1 VTPDGT
7 PSPAPLRLDLL
18 GRIGLWSGG
27 EELREV
33 LVQPKRFALLTY
45 VVLRRPGGF
54 LRRDELLGAFWADST
69 EDRARA
75 ALRQALR
82 FLRGHLGKGVLV
94 NRGHT
99 EVGVE
104 RGTLQ
109 CDVLT
114 FLQALEEGDDEA
126 AVEAYGGNLLPGFL
140 LDGAHEF
147 DRWMHVERQRFRR
160 TAVEA
165 ALRLG
170 EQAEEE
176 GDLERGAER
185 VRWALQLVP
194 TNEAVGRRLISLLAR
209 AGNRSGALAAYE
221 RLADRLRRDLDLEP
235 SPETV
240 ELRDSVQVTAGAESA
255 PASGGPALAP
265 QRILVLTLENLTGD
279 PRLDTLGRLAADTLA
294 QGLSTIPELEVVPPM
309 MGPPGPAPMDGWTGL
324 AELAGRTGAGTVLSG
339 AIHLDDDALRF
350 QVRFADTAG
359 GKLLPGPEPVKTS
372 RSDPIEG
379 LEKLRERVMTS
390 LGPMLTQRAIHV
402 RGAAR
407 PPGMDAY
414 RAYLEGLER
423 FIRGEW
429 REALTHFHRSAELEP
444 EYALPRVVSSIA
456 LWNLGELAGARA
468 TADEAATMRNSL
480 PPFERAVLDMVQ
492 AWLDGDWAAAH
503 RASAE
508 QAEIAPGSIPHF
520 QVAEEARRL
529 NRLREART
537 VLRGLDPDSGELR
550 GWIFYWVERTTV
562 DHLLGDHADE
572 LEAAR
577 RARQTHPDDPVAIL
591 LEIRALAGL
600 GRTADVVEL
609 VERELASPSSQPPL
623 PGELLMEAG
632 LEIRTH
638 GPAGDGHGPIAQ
650 SLFGRAVAW
659 YREHGDRR
667 PSASMRRALARA
679 HYHAGQHEEARQI
692 FRELVEASEP
702 GIQPMGYHHGHLQAH
717 LDEGY
722 LAVIAAREK
731 DPDETVRWC
740 SALEEFGEPFL
751 YGAQWF
757 WLAAVAAVRDDR
769 ERAVRL
775 LRRAFA
781 EGLPMEMF
789 IHTDPHLARVRGYGP
804 FDALMRPRQ

>member
-1 VTPDGT
+1 M
-7 PSPAPLRLDLL
+7 PLRLDLL
-18 GRIGLWSGG
+18 GRIGLWSGQ

-33 LVQPKRFALLTY
+33 LVQPKRFGLFTY

-69 EDRARA
+69 EDRARG

-82 FLRGHLGKGVLV
+82 FLRSHVGKGVLV

-104 RGTLQ
+104 RGALQ
-109 CDVLT
+109 CDALT
-114 FLQALEEGDDEA
+114 FLQSLEEGDDEA
-126 AVEAYGGNLLPGFL
+126 AVEAYGGDLLPGFL
-140 LDGAHEF
+140 LDGVHEF
-147 DRWMHVERQRFRR
+147 DRWMHAERQRLRR

-170 EQAEEE
+170 ARAEEE
-176 GDLERGAER
+176 GDLERAAER
-185 VRWALQLVP
+185 VRWAFRLEP

-209 AGNRSGALAAYE
+209 GGNRSGALAAYE
-221 RLADRLRRDLDLEP
+221 SLADRLHRDLGLEP

-240 ELRDSVQVTAGAESA
+240 ELRDSVQVAAGAESDPT
-255 PASGGPALAP
+255 PAGRTLVP
-265 QRILVLTLENLTGD
+265 QRILVLALENLTGD
-279 PRLDTLGRLAADTLA
+279 SELDALGRLAADTLA

-309 MGPPGPAPMDGWTGL
+309 MGPPGPAPTEGWTGL
-324 AELAGRTGAGTVLSG
+324 AELAGRTGAGTVVSG
-339 AIHLDDDALRF
+339 AIHLDDNALRF
-350 QVRFADTAG
+350 QMRFADTAG
-359 GKLLPGPEPVKTS
+359 GKLLRGPEPVRAD
-372 RSDPIEG
+372 RSNLIEG
-379 LEKLRERVMTS
+379 VEELRERVMTS

-414 RAYLEGLER
+414 RAYLEGLEH
-423 FIRGEW
+423 FIRREW
-429 REALTHFHRSAELEP
+429 RVALTYFHRSAELEP
-444 EYALPRVVSSIA
+444 AYALPRVVSSIA
-456 LWNLGELAGARA
+456 LWNLGELAQARA
-468 TADEAATMRNSL
+468 AAGEAATLRDSL
-480 PPFERAVLDMVQ
+480 PRFERAVLDMVQ

-529 NRLREART
+529 NRLREARK
-537 VLRGLDPDSGELR
+537 VLKGLDPESGELR

-562 DHLLGDHADE
+562 DHLMGDHADE

-577 RARQTHPDDPVAIL
+577 RARQAHPADPVAVL

-600 GRTADVVEL
+600 GRASDVAQL
-609 VERELASPSSQPPL
+609 VERELASSSSRPPL

-632 LEIRTH
+632 LELRAH
-638 GPAGDGHGPIAQ
+638 EPAGDGHEQLVQ
-650 SLFGRAVAW
+650 SLFERAAEW
-659 YREHGDRR
+659 YREHGEQ
-667 PSASMRRALARA
+667 PSSPALRRALARA
-679 HYHAGQHEEARQI
+679 LYHAGDHEQA
-692 FRELVEASEP
+692 RELFLELVQASEP
-702 GIQPMGYHHGHLQAH
+702 GVRPMGYHHGHLQAH
-717 LDEGY
+717 LDVGY
-722 LAVIAAREK
+722 LAVIAALEQNAG
-731 DPDETVRWC
+731 EVARWC
-740 SALEEFGEPFL
+740 SALEELDGPFL

-757 WLAAVAAVRDDR
+757 WLAAVAAVQDDR

-781 EGLPMEMF
+781 DGLPMEMF
-789 IHTDPHLARVRGYGP
+789 VHTDPHLARIRGYAP